1 MKKQR
6 RLLAL
11 LLALVLAL
19 SSFAA
24 IAEEEKTYPTQWDLT
39 EVYPDLDAWNAD
51 YEKVMEL
58 LPQHENYRGTLN
70 TAQGIYDYIQF
81 AYLGELTQMQCRLSL
96 YADLGYNLN
105 PADPTFTT
113 LFAKLNVMSSQEAQ
127 YIAFV
132 EPEIF
137 SLPLETRQELLSD
150 PLLAP
155 YAYWMRSYVDPD
167 HQPFSEETNT
177 ALAILS
183 PAIGRAE
190 SIYNILRDVDLP
202 DPIITMPDGTE
213 AELSEELYTR
223 IVYSNDYDRE
233 FKALANQTLLTK
245 PLSFVNT
252 FTALLED
259 AVRTNWA
266 SAQLNNYATSREAA
280 LAASDVDPAIYDM
293 VIEAAHEG
301 APDYQR
307 YLSAHKRGL
316 GLEEQYPFDLPTY
329 VSDFEAAE
337 TPYEEAVDE
346 VRAALSVLGED
357 YIAHYDALVNSSHLD
372 VYPTDT
378 KISGA
383 FSTQVG
389 EEYLPYML
397 FNYVGYS
404 SDVSTLAHEM
414 GHAIYS
420 RYSSENQ
427 IGLYSEPTIFTH
439 EVASTTNELL
449 YYTYKMNNAATEDE
463 RLFYLE
469 NVLSMFAGT
478 FFVQA
483 LYAEFEDA
491 AYQTVEAGDSLD
503 GEALSDLWTEL
514 YATYRGDTIKT
525 YPDGRYQWTQVP
537 HFYYNYYVYQYAT
550 AVAYA
555 DSICQRITSGEEGA
569 VEDYLA
575 FLKLGSSAAPAELLA
590 TADVDPLNAETYQ
603 RALDFFGGM
612 VDEYEQ
618 ICDARAE

>member
-1 MKKQR
+1 MKNHR

-19 SSFAA
+19 SSCAA
-24 IAEEEKTYPTQWDLT
+24 IAEEEKSYPTQWDLS
-39 EVYPDLDAWNAD
+39 EIYPDVDAWNAD
-51 YEKVMEL
+51 YDRVMEL
-58 LPQHENYRGTLN
+58 IPQHENYRGTLN
-70 TAQGIYDYIQF
+70 TAQGIYDYMQF
-81 AYLGELTQMQCRLSL
+81 AYLGELTQMQSRLSL

-105 PADPTFTT
+105 PADPLYTT
-113 LFAKLNVMSSQEAQ
+113 LFAKLSVMSSQEAQ
-127 YIAFV
+127 YLAFV

-137 SLPLETRQELLSD
+137 SLPLETRQELLAD
-150 PLLAP
+150 PLLEL
-155 YAYWMRSYVDPD
+155 YAYYLRKFVDPD
-167 HQPFSEETNT
+167 RQPFSEETNT

-190 SIYNILRDVDLP
+190 SIYNILLDVDLP

-213 AELSEELYTR
+213 AELSDELYTR
-223 IVYSNDYDRE
+223 IVYSSDYDRE

-245 PLSFVNT
+245 PISFVNT

-259 AVRTNWA
+259 AVNTNWA
-266 SAQLNNYATSREAA
+266 DAQLNNYETSRAAA
-280 LAASDVDPAIYDM
+280 LAASDVDPAIYDL
-293 VIEAAHEG
+293 VIEAAHAG
-301 APDYQR
+301 AADYQR
-307 YLSAHKRGL
+307 YLDAHKRGL
-316 GLEEQYPFDLPTY
+316 GLEEQYAFDLADY
-329 VSDFEAAE
+329 VSNYDAGEV
-337 TPYEEAVDE
+337 PYEDAVDE
-346 VRAALSVLGED
+346 VRAALSILGED

-372 VYPTDT
+372 VYPSDT
-378 KISGA
+378 KTSGA
-383 FSTQVG
+383 FSMQVG
-389 EEYLPYML
+389 EEYLPFML

-404 SDVSTLAHEM
+404 DDVSTLAHEM

-420 RYSSENQ
+420 QYSSENQ

-439 EVASTTNELL
+439 EVASTTNELI
-449 YYTYKMNNAATEDE
+449 YYTYKMNNAETEDE

-478 FFVQA
+478 FFMQV

-491 AYQTVEAGDSLD
+491 AYQTVEAGGSLD
-503 GEALSDLWTEL
+503 GEELSDLWTEL
-514 YATYRGDTIKT
+514 YATYRGDTVKS
-525 YPDGRYQWTQVP
+525 YPDSRYQWTQVP

-550 AVAYA
+550 SVAYA
-555 DSICQRITSGEEGA
+555 ASICQRITGGEEGA

-575 FLKLGSSAAPAELLA
+575 FLKLGGSQAPAELLA
-590 TADVDPLNAETYQ
+590 TADVDPLDPETYQ

>member
-19 SSFAA
+19 GSFAA

-58 LPQHENYRGTLN
+58 IPQHENYRGTLN
-70 TAQGIYDYIQF
+70 TAQGIYDYLQF

-259 AVRTNWA
+259 AVSTNWA

-293 VIEAAHEG
+293 IIEAAHKG

-420 RYSSENQ
+420 QYSTENQ

-478 FFVQA
+478 FFIQA

-491 AYQTVEAGDSLD
+491 AYQAVEAGDSLD

-525 YPDGRYQWTQVP
+525 YPDSRYQWTQVP
-537 HFYYNYYVYQYAT
+537 HFYYDYYVYQYAT

-555 DSICQRITSGEEGA
+555 ASICQRITSGEEGA
-569 VEDYLA
+569 VEDYLS